1 MTIILFLRQNGSKF
15 IRSGLIFIDFKDNL
29 RETMTCRFPNKKR
42 TEIPSI
48 RAHINCLWN
57 PFGINQIQK
66 CLFFSL
72 LKTSFF
78 WQLCSENLAGN
89 LLLVC
94 TLSTLFL
101 WTVDCN
107 DWFFLKIL
115 SFYLYSCSGSNLLW
129 FLLLFTTHQHYFTK
143 WLQFSY

>member
-1 MTIILFLRQNGSKF
+1 MAQNS

-29 RETMTCRFPNKKR
+29 RETMTRRFPNKKR

-72 LKTSFF
+72 LKTS
-78 WQLCSENLAGN
+78 
-89 LLLVC
+89 LLLAVM
-94 TLSTLFL
+94 L
-101 WTVDCN
+101 WKSGWKSSVGLYTDHFISLN
-107 DWFFLKIL
+107 SRLQWLTFLKIL

>member
-1 MTIILFLRQNGSKF
+1 MAQNS

-29 RETMTCRFPNKKR
+29 RETMTRRFPNKKR

-48 RAHINCLWN
+48 
-57 PFGINQIQK
+57 
-66 CLFFSL
+66 L
-72 LKTSFF
+72 LESTRYKSAYFLVYLKQVYF

-101 WTVDCN
+101 
-107 DWFFLKIL
+107 
-115 SFYLYSCSGSNLLW
+115 
-129 FLLLFTTHQHYFTK
+129 
-143 WLQFSY
+143 